1 MEITANLLKLHDE
14 WIVAQVEAVEGDTL
28 PGDPDIWLVQPH
40 VVDCE
45 GQLTPWATY
54 SSETEFNVR
63 SSDITIVTNP
73 SKAILARYIECIE

>member
-14 WIVAQVEAVEGDTL
+14 WIVAQVESVEGDTL

-45 GQLTPWATY
+45 GQLTPWATH

>member
-40 VVDCE
+40 VVDYE
-45 GQLTPWATY
+45 GQLTPWATH